1 SPEGYAIYLKNVL
14 DANNSDSAGVN
25 GPPVVQ
31 GVALPA
37 DLQARFDSLRL
48 IGNTEKDTA
57 GTYRSRGVADFQP
70 SVREWVDLAQQYFLD
85 QISLD
90 DFLAKYQKSLM
101 TNFDGILQQQNL
113 TPDDLKDP
121 SRKPENS

>member
-1 SPEGYAIYLKNVL
+1 ML
-14 DANNSDSAGVN
+14 DPNNSDSAGIN

-31 GVALPA
+31 GVALPG

-57 GTYRSRGVADFQP
+57 GTYRSRGVADYQP
-70 SVREWVDLAQQYFLD
+70 SVRAWVDLAQRYFSDEL
-85 QISLD
+85 SLD
-90 DFLAKYQKSLM
+90 DFLKQYQQSLM
-101 TNFDGILQQQNL
+101 DNFDGILQQQNL

-121 SRKPENS
+121 TRKPENFS